1 VLGLIAECG
10 RGRPHHI
17 VKRTSPPVAAVQR
30 TILQL
35 LILFKKND
43 DEDSDLSKKAK
54 SRIILDRKSSYQKR
68 FVKILFIV
76 GSLEP
81 GKDGVGDYTRTL
93 GAECARLGY
102 ETFLMSL
109 NDWWIDKPSRGSRT
123 LRLPSTMPW
132 ASRIKAG
139 RTFLVENHPDLVSL
153 QYVPYSFHP
162 AGLSFALP
170 KIVQAIIGRVPAHL
184 MLHELWIGSQIGAP
198 FKVKV
203 FGFCQR
209 RITKSLV
216 TGLALRV
223 IHTSNVVYAR
233 LLSRHGI
240 HAKILPLFGSV
251 PVTANAA
258 VTPRDD
264 NVLRLGLFGS
274 IHPEWS
280 PEELF
285 ARLQA
290 LGKRIHVCHIGRI
303 GPGESLWNEVVHR
316 YDAEIQ
322 FQRFGEQS
330 FENIS
335 QFFLSVDLGVATTPL
350 SLIGKSSTV
359 AAMLDHG
366 LPVIVS
372 RNDVHFQGIAEENPA
387 SERLIRID
395 ENFLDRVKAIKRLD
409 PDPSLPRIAKQ
420 FLSDLA
426 SRWSEPRLHSPG
438 TGGLSGV
445 VNGLV

>member
-1 VLGLIAECG
+1 LAEKQKTVG
-10 RGRPHHI
+10 RASR
-17 VKRTSPPVAAVQR
+17 RAA
-30 TILQL
+30 
-35 LILFKKND
+35 LFPLRHWRLSRSFALPLEK
-43 DEDSDLSKKAK
+43 DL
-54 SRIILDRKSSYQKR
+54 
-68 FVKILFIV
+68 VKILFIV

-93 GAECARLGY
+93 GDECGRLGH

-109 NDWWIDKPSRGSRT
+109 NDSWIDKPLQGNRS

-132 ASRIKAG
+132 TSRIKTG
-139 RTFLVENHPDLVSL
+139 RTFVAENHPDLVSL

-162 AGLSFALP
+162 FGLAFALP
-170 KIVQAIIGRVPAHL
+170 KIAQAIIGRVPAHL

-209 RITKSLV
+209 KIIKSLV
-216 TGLALRV
+216 SGMACRV
-223 IHTSNVVYAR
+223 IHTSNAVYAR

-240 HAKILPLFGSV
+240 SAKILPLFGSV
-251 PVTANAA
+251 PVLPNAVVA
-258 VTPRDD
+258 PRDD
-264 NVLRLGLFGS
+264 NGLRLGLFGS

-290 LGKRIHVCHIGRI
+290 LGKPIQVCHIGRI
-303 GPGESLWNEVVHR
+303 GPGESLWNEVVQH
-316 YDAEIQ
+316 YEAEIR

-335 QFFLSVDLGVATTPL
+335 QFFLSLDFGVATTPL

-366 LPVIVS
+366 LPVIVT
-372 RNDVHFQGIAEENPA
+372 RNDIHFRGIPEENPA
-387 SERLIRID
+387 PERLISVDQSFMDQI
-395 ENFLDRVKAIKRLD
+395 KAVKRLS
-409 PDPSLPRIAKQ
+409 PEPSLPRIAKQ
-420 FLSDLA
+420 FLDDLA
-426 SRWSEPRLHSPG
+426 EWKVGSVEGWQ
-438 TGGLSGV
+438 GLRRETSV
-445 VNGLV
+445 

>member
-1 VLGLIAECG
+1 MTLIC
-10 RGRPHHI
+10 
-17 VKRTSPPVAAVQR
+17 Q
-30 TILQL
+30 
-35 LILFKKND
+35 
-43 DEDSDLSKKAK
+43 KKAK
-54 SRIILDRKSSYQKR
+54 TRLVLDRKSSYQKR
-68 FVKILFIV
+68 LVKILFIV

-93 GAECARLGY
+93 GAECTRLGH

-109 NDWWIDKPSRGSRT
+109 NDSWIDKPSQVHRS

-132 ASRIKAG
+132 ASRIKTG
-139 RTFLVENHPDLVSL
+139 RTFVREKHPDLVSL

-162 AGLSFALP
+162 AGLSFALS

-198 FKVKV
+198 FKVKI

-209 RITKSLV
+209 KIIKSLV
-216 TGLALRV
+216 TGMSCRV
-223 IHTSNVVYAR
+223 IHTSNAVYAR

-240 HAKILPLFGSV
+240 NAKILPLFGSV
-251 PVTANAA
+251 PVMPNAV

-264 NVLRLGLFGS
+264 NVLRFGLFGS
-274 IHPEWS
+274 IHPEWQ
-280 PEELF
+280 PQELF

-290 LGKRIHVCHIGRI
+290 LGKPIHVCHIGRI

-316 YDAEIQ
+316 YEAEIQ

-372 RNDVHFQGIAEENPA
+372 RNDVHFRGIAEDPP

-395 ENFLDRVKAIKRLD
+395 ESFVDRVKAVKRLD
-409 PDPSLPRIAKQ
+409 ADPSLPRIAKQ

-426 SRWSEPRLHSPG
+426 SRWSETRLHSPG
-438 TGGLSGV
+438 TGGEIY
-445 VNGLV
+445 